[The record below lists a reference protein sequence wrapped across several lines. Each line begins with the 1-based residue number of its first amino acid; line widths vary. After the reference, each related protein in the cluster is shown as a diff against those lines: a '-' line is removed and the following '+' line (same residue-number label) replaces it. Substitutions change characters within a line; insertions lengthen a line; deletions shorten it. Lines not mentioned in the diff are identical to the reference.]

1 MIRAVITDF
10 GGVLT
15 VPLDQAFA
23 GAQERT
29 GVSPEDM
36 REAMFRATET
46 HGGSPP
52 LWELERGEISEQEF
66 LDRLGAELPGDATLQ
81 GFGAAY
87 FEHLRS
93 NEQMIS
99 FMRELRARGLRAAI
113 LTNNVREWDGLWR
126 AKVSDLE
133 AVFETVVDSAW
144 VGIRKPDRK
153 IYELT
158 LERLGNVAPE
168 ECLFVDDL
176 EINCTAAAEIG
187 MRVVHFRNNDQA
199 MGEIEAALT
208 G

>member
-1 MIRAVITDF
+1 VIRAVVTDF

-29 GVSPEDM
+29 GVSSGDL
-36 REAMFRATET
+36 RGAMFRATET

-52 LWELERGEISEQEF
+52 LWELERGEISEEEF
-66 LDRLGAELPGDATLQ
+66 LRRLSAELPGEATLR

-87 FEHLRS
+87 FEHLHS
-93 NEQMIS
+93 NEPMIS
-99 FMRELRARGLRAAI
+99 FMGALHARGLRAAI
-113 LTNNVREWDGLWR
+113 LTNNVREWDELWR
-126 AKVSDLE
+126 AKVPDLE

-144 VGIRKPDRK
+144 VGIRKPDRA

-158 LERLGNVAPE
+158 LERLGDVAPE
-168 ECLFVDDL
+168 ECVFVDDL

-187 MRVVHFRNNDQA
+187 MRPVHFRDNDQA

>member
-46 HGGSPP
+46 YDGSPP

-87 FEHLRS
+87 FEHLHS
-93 NEQMIS
+93 NEPMIS
-99 FMRELRARGLRAAI
+99 FMREIRARGLRAAI

-126 AKVSDLE
+126 AKVPDLE

-158 LERLGNVAPE
+158 LERLGDVAPE

-187 MRVVHFRNNDQA
+187 MRSVHFRDNDQA